1 MERNAPA
8 TLGGSAPSPGS
19 APPTEV
25 GVRSGSEPLPP
36 VAATHKEEEEEEE
49 EDSDDDKEDTHHL
62 RAIVTSDDSEG
73 SETYCFCNSLDDGR

>member
-36 VAATHKEEEEEEE
+36 VAATHKEEEEE
-49 EDSDDDKEDTHHL
+49 DSDDDKEDTHHL